1 VVTVLILT
9 LLGQAG
15 GLNWAVKRGDLGA
28 VRAFL
33 AVGADPNYRDSFLAT
48 PLQHAVTNDR
58 PEMVIVLMDSGAN
71 GNITSF
77 GLTPLQYA
85 INKNRADLVTVLLDH
100 GADVNARTLNGAST
114 ALDFAVMRGYL
125 PLAKLLID
133 RGADVRAADSDYG
146 TPLLIA
152 SNSGFTEIVR
162 LLLQKGADPNARDAA
177 GIGPI
182 DIVARRGDGQIA
194 RLLVEAGA
202 KLNIPRADSG
212 ATPLDAAALN
222 GHSTLVSLFLAC
234 NVDVTIKDKAGLTPL
249 ENAVRSHHTEIAHM
263 LIVQQKGAA
272 PVSGML
278 EQAVLKGWPDMVEML
293 LANGAD
299 FKTRFSSG
307 STSLHD
313 AALKGY
319 DGIVTVLLAKGAD
332 VNIRNASGA
341 TPLHDAALNGKASAV
356 AILIEHGAD
365 INARETESGT
375 TALYAAASLGRD
387 DVAALLLEKGAD
399 PNICSKNGASPLH
412 AALAGGSQSVA
423 DRIRGRGGRDL
434 VLPAQ

>member
-1 VVTVLILT
+1 MTAVLILT
-9 LLGQAG
+9 LVAQAG
-15 GLNWAVKRGDLGA
+15 GLSWAVKRGDVDA
-28 VRAFL
+28 ARAFL
-33 AVGADPNYRDSFLAT
+33 AVGADPNYRDHNLLT

-85 INKNRADLVTVLLDH
+85 INKDRADLATVLLDH

-114 ALDFAVMRGYL
+114 ALDFAVMRGNL
-125 PLAKLLID
+125 ALAKLLID
-133 RGADVRAADSDYG
+133 RGADVRAADADYG

-152 SNSGFTEIVR
+152 SNSGFTDIVR

-177 GIGPI
+177 GIGAI

-202 KLNIPRADSG
+202 KLNIPRKDSG

-222 GHSTLVSLFLAC
+222 GHSALVSLLLAC
-234 NVDVTIKDKAGLTPL
+234 NADVTIKDKAELTPL
-249 ENAVRSHHTEIAHM
+249 ENAVRSHHTEIARM
-263 LIVQQKGAA
+263 LIVQQKGSAA
-272 PVSGML
+272 VSGLL
-278 EQAVLKGWPDMVEML
+278 EQAVLKDWPDMVEML
-293 LANGAD
+293 LAAGAD
-299 FKTRFSSG
+299 FKTRLPSG
-307 STSLHD
+307 STPLHD

-319 DGIVTVLLAKGAD
+319 DAIVTFLLAKGAD
-332 VNIRNASGA
+332 VNVRNASGA
-341 TPLHDAALNGKASAV
+341 TPLHDAALNGKTSAA
-356 AILIEHGAD
+356 AILLEHGAD

-387 DVAALLLEKGAD
+387 DVTGLLLEKGAD
-399 PNICSKNGASPLH
+399 PNICSNNGASPLH
-412 AALAGGSQSVA
+412 AALAGGYQNIA
-423 DRIRGRGGRDL
+423 DRIRAHGGRDL
-434 VLPAQ
+434 APAR